1 MSSFNFKKFI
11 SPAVFIAFISVLIV
25 SCGKSEEETYSVEYI
40 PVQTSEEGAWVFVNN
55 KGERIGTQEWEFEPT
70 VTANNIFTART
81 DSGLT
86 VYYWDKDVAKPVDSL
101 QNLVAVGIYNE
112 GLLPVTPPMER
123 IRIVNKQGELQFTL
137 DPIDGQEI
145 SACADKFS
153 EGLIIVSNTQGK
165 AGVVN
170 NKGEVVVKP
179 QFSEISNFSDG
190 HALAVNYN
198 YDNYEDGPSYFV
210 IDKEGKITP
219 VKTDFKFS
227 VHEECVAVPEFQD
240 SIVQL
245 YGMAKEADNYRYFPI
260 QVNVDGQTKELKN
273 IHTVLLP
280 NGGKL
285 VREEIENSETEYWES
300 ADGKTL
306 LTIDEPS
313 QRLRSCGDFVCK
325 ETDSSLVVYNLEGV
339 KLNTFQPN
347 DMLIYGGENFGV
359 ILEKNV
365 NEHLDGPKFYL
376 LNDSAQLISDKGFY
390 GVGIRKTIRIKE
402 SVFDGDCGFNVTS
415 AYVDVTAAASKL
427 VTMIT
432 HGISGE
438 GFDYFLGESVKSILQ
453 GGNSEWRFIN
463 DYTFTIPTDSTGY
476 LATGPGFTINGSGEA
491 NTFIMEPTYEE
502 HFEIDHYDYWGRAWG
517 RRIMKQ
523 VGEHINP
530 NARVCS
536 FDLQLTT
543 NYSSGQKIREAIG
556 RRLKKEGYTLVK
568 ETPNYDEYSDLKNVV
583 IIYGNA
589 ETPGVGVVCGSK
601 DDYFF
606 MSDDDKEAL
615 VSKIRN

>member
-1 MSSFNFKKFI
+1 MNSFNFRRFI
-11 SPAVFIAFISVLIV
+11 SPAVFIAFICALMV
-25 SCGKSEEETYSVEYI
+25 SCGKTGEESYSVEFI
-40 PVQTSEEGAWVFVNN
+40 PVQTSEEGAWIFVDN

-123 IRIVNKQGELQFTL
+123 IRIVNKKGELQFTL

-153 EGLIIVSNTQGK
+153 EGLIVVRNTQGM

-219 VKTDFKFS
+219 VKADFKFS

-240 SIVQL
+240 SVVQL
-245 YGMAKEADNYRYFPI
+245 DGMYEEAGNYRYFPV

-273 IHTVLLP
+273 TQVNLP
-280 NGGKL
+280 DGGKF
-285 VREEIENSETEYWES
+285 VIEHADSVKEYWEG

-306 LTIDEPS
+306 LTIDEPY
-313 QRLRSCGDFVCK
+313 QRLKTCGDFVCK
-325 ETDSSLVVYNLEGV
+325 ETNSSLEVYNLEGV

-365 NEHLDGPKFYL
+365 NEYLNGPKFYL

-402 SVFDGDCGFNVTS
+402 SEFDGDCGFNVTS

-427 VTMIT
+427 VAMIT
-432 HGISGE
+432 HGIPGE

-453 GGNSEWRFIN
+453 GGNSEWSFIN
-463 DYTFTIPTDSTGY
+463 DRTFTIPTDSTGY
-476 LATGPGFTINGSGEA
+476 LATGPGFTIKGIGEA

-502 HFEIDHYDYWGRAWG
+502 HFEIDYYDYWGRAWG
-517 RRIMKQ
+517 RSIMKQ
-523 VGEHINP
+523 TGEHINP

-536 FDLQLTT
+536 FDLHLFT
-543 NYSSGQKIREAIG
+543 NHSSGQKIREAIG

-568 ETPNYDEYSDLKNVV
+568 ETPNYDEYSELDKVF